1 MVVLRFMVGQ
11 AMGMRIAAAVLAAVM
26 TAPAASGQALVISG
40 NGEWAVSAS
49 YAYSQRHHADD
60 PWIQID
66 VGLGGDRRWT
76 IHPHSAFYLLTP
88 DGERIDLP
96 DQREF
101 RRGRDDIR
109 AMYARAATM
118 QYSPWL
124 AFSGCRFMAFAGW
137 QDAVDHLYGGDA
149 RGTSFESIPLRSD
162 LCRTWRM
169 WGNGG
174 VDWAV
179 TVGPDVYGGASLFF
193 KAPADSWPA
202 GRYTLVVEGPGD
214 SVARLPINLDAAAPD
229 EAVRTAPR

>member
-1 MVVLRFMVGQ
+1 
-11 AMGMRIAAAVLAAVM
+11 MGMRTAAALAAVM
-26 TAPAASGQALVISG
+26 TAVTASGQSLVVSG
-40 NGEWAVSAS
+40 NHEWAVSAS

-76 IHPHSAFYLLTP
+76 IHPHSSFHLLTP

-109 AMYARAATM
+109 AMYARAVTM

-124 AFSGCRFMAFAGW
+124 AFSRCRSMAFVGW
-137 QDAVDHLYGGDA
+137 QHVAADQLGVSLEIPPP
-149 RGTSFESIPLRSD
+149 TSQF
-162 LCRTWRM
+162 CRTWRL

-179 TVGPDVYGGASLFF
+179 TVGPDIYGGACLFF
-193 KAPADSWPA
+193 KAPSGSWPA
-202 GRYTLVVEGPGD
+202 GRYTLVVKGPGD
-214 SVARLPINLDAAAPD
+214 SVARLPINLGAAPAD
-229 EAVRTAPR
+229 EAVRTAAR